1 MIDIQEEIYFPLYI
15 YRTMCSAN
23 AEQRENRQVFE
34 MLFGRWQIANAEQRE
49 NRQVFEML
57 FGRWQIANAEQRE
70 NRQVFEMLFIY
81 DFPHVRKEPKH
92 VHH

>member
-57 FGRWQIANAEQRE
+57 F
-70 NRQVFEMLFIY
+70 IY